1 MGSLPFAFS
10 VHHFINSV
18 GADAGFAAI
27 IGLAILIL
35 LYFAQARETAN
46 LRNHAYEAAQRIQDL
61 EARVAHLGRVQPA
74 QPAQPAEGQPVSP
87 ARPGRAAAVAGT
99 AAVAAAAL
107 PGPSRVAAGAPVAP
121 AGVAAPALTAA
132 TKLIPTPEPAPSPVA
147 LAPSQPPDATIMGAP
162 ATAASAASVAGAANG
177 TSQDHP
183 TTPPPSAAPR
193 QAPSVTQPPVT
204 QAPPRI
210 PMRPQGTIPPTRRPS
225 PSVRPQPPRG
235 GGSPHVGRIV
245 AAVLGVIVLG
255 GVIVLLVTLTS
266 SGGNSPAAS
275 STVRSTNT
283 PGTKHHQTRSAT
295 VAPSSVTAAVL
306 NGTATAGLAHRVAL
320 KLSGA
325 GYKEG
330 TVATATD
337 QTRTTTT
344 VAYLPGFR
352 RDALAVASS
361 LKLGATAV
369 APVDQPTQAVACPP
383 PTPCAANVI
392 VTVGSD
398 LANTQ

>member
-46 LRNHAYEAAQRIQDL
+46 LRNHAHEAAQRIQEL
-61 EARVAHLGRVQPA
+61 EARVAQIGRVQAAEPRQAAPA
-74 QPAQPAEGQPVSP
+74 AQ
-87 ARPGRAAAVAGT
+87 
-99 AAVAAAAL
+99 
-107 PGPSRVAAGAPVAP
+107 PSRVAAAAAPPISRVAAVGAPVGM
-121 AGVAAPALTAA
+121 AGPALAAA
-132 TKLIPTPEPAPSPVA
+132 TKLIPTPEPAAAPVG
-147 LAPSQPPDATIMGAP
+147 LATSQPPDATIMG
-162 ATAASAASVAGAANG
+162 TAETVGPPSTVAGGANG
-177 TSQDHP
+177 GGQGHA
-183 TTPPPSAAPR
+183 PPPPPVSAPR
-193 QAPSVTQPPVT
+193 ATQAPT
-204 QAPPRI
+204 QAPPPRVQ
-210 PMRPQGTIPPTRRPS
+210 MRPQATMPPSRRQPA
-225 PSVRPQPPRG
+225 PVRPQPARN
-235 GGSPHVGRIV
+235 GGSPRVGRILL
-245 AAVLGVIVLG
+245 AVLGVVALG
-255 GVIVLLVTLTS
+255 GVIVLLVVLTS
-266 SGGNSPAAS
+266 SNDNNSPTAS
-275 STVRSTNT
+275 SQSRTTNA
-283 PGTKHHQTRSAT
+283 PGTRRRQAQKAT
-295 VAPSSVTAAVL
+295 VAPSSVTVAVL

-320 KLSGA
+320 KLA
-325 GYKEG
+325 GSRYKEG

-361 LKLGATAV
+361 LKLPPSAV
-369 APVDQPTQAVACPP
+369 AQVDQPTQSVACPP
-383 PTPCAANVI
+383 PAACTANVV

>member
-46 LRNHAYEAAQRIQDL
+46 LRNHAHEAAQRIQDL
-61 EARVAHLGRVQPA
+61 ESRVAAMGRVQTAEPRQAAPAAAAAAAAAA
-74 QPAQPAEGQPVSP
+74 QP
-87 ARPGRAAAVAGT
+87 GR
-99 AAVAAAAL
+99 VAAAAA
-107 PGPSRVAAGAPVAP
+107 PPARRVAAVGAPV
-121 AGVAAPALTAA
+121 GMAAPALAAA
-132 TKLIPTPEPAPSPVA
+132 TKLIPTPEPAVAPVA
-147 LAPSQPPDATIMGAP
+147 LAPSQPPDATIMGTAETVGGPSTVAGGANGSGQGLAP
-162 ATAASAASVAGAANG
+162 A
-177 TSQDHP
+177 
-183 TTPPPSAAPR
+183 PPRPVSAPR
-193 QAPSVTQPPVT
+193 PTQAPT
-204 QAPPRI
+204 QAPPPRVQV
-210 PMRPQGTIPPTRRPS
+210 RGQGTMPPSRRQP
-225 PSVRPQPPRG
+225 PPVRPQPARND
-235 GGSPHVGRIV
+235 GSRRVGRV
-245 AAVLGVIVLG
+245 LLAVLGVVALG
-255 GVIVLLVTLTS
+255 GVIVLLVVLTS
-266 SGGNSPAAS
+266 NSGSNSGTAS
-275 STVRSTNT
+275 SQSRTTNA
-283 PGTKHHQTRSAT
+283 PGTRRRQGQQAT
-295 VAPSSVTAAVL
+295 VAPSSVTVAVL

-320 KLSGA
+320 NLSGSR
-325 GYKEG
+325 YKEG

-361 LKLGATAV
+361 LKLPPSAV
-369 APVDQPTQAVACPP
+369 APVDPSTQSVACPP
-383 PTPCAANVI
+383 PAPCAANVV